1 MSDRIYSFG
10 RFMTGSGTP
19 SYFEYEGVQHG
30 FSVRGWR
37 DLSGRYNTYSSYG
50 DAWLA
55 LDNNPGSAF
64 YLHERAWCDYAWEL
78 KFNDSLKMTS
88 LQYAFSTSFHARVP
102 VTYIQYYDGTN
113 WITLSAVEGSWSHS
127 GIFIPDQCPLE
138 IQGLRLYLNTRHGDF
153 ATMGDF
159 QVYDIVIDFL
169 MKEGNIQVPG
179 VFLDEPVGSQ
189 PALQSYAGQNI
200 KEAVDGLKAPAGF
213 TAVGLQEFVGGS
225 KLPVRQDAR
234 VLQELSGGAKK
245 PAGYEALTWQ
255 EFVGGTKAAYSRLG
269 MVPDDF
275 DLGAVAFL
283 KCGGM
288 LHKEVKMGIRQS
300 IQDGKLIEPVLCG
313 IRKSNQYGILL
324 DDSVIPEHVLDFKGY
339 AFIL

>member
-10 RFMTGSGTP
+10 RFMMGSGTP

-37 DLSGRYNTYSSYG
+37 DLSSRYNTYSSYG

-102 VTYIQYYDGTN
+102 VTYIQYYDGIN

-127 GIFIPDQCPLE
+127 GTFIPEQCPLE
-138 IQGLRLYLNTRHGDF
+138 IKGIRLYLNTRHGDF

-159 QVYDIVIDFL
+159 QVYDIVINFM
-169 MKEGNIQVPG
+169 MKAENIQVPG

-189 PALQSYAGQNI
+189 TALQTYAGQPI
-200 KEAVDGLKAPAGF
+200 REAVDGAKIPAAF
-213 TAVGLQEFVGGS
+213 TAAGLQEFVSGV
-225 KLPVRQDAR
+225 KIPVRQDALT
-234 VLQELSGGAKK
+234 LQEFMDGNKA
-245 PAGYEALTWQ
+245 
-255 EFVGGTKAAYSRLG
+255 VHNRHGT
-269 MVPDDF
+269 VPNDF
-275 DLGAVAFL
+275 DLGAL
-283 KCGGM
+283 SLLRHGGM
-288 LHKEVKMGIRQS
+288 TQREMDLGIRKSVYAGQLIES
-300 IQDGKLIEPVLCG
+300 ALCGIRESMHVGQFIEPVLCG
-313 IRKSNQYGILL
+313 IRKSNKYGILL
-324 DDSVIPEHVLDFKGY
+324 DDSVIPEHILDFKGY

>member
-37 DLSGRYNTYSSYG
+37 DLSSRYNTYSSYG

-78 KFNDSLKMTS
+78 RFNEPLKMAS
-88 LQYAFSTSFHARVP
+88 LQYAFSTSFHDRVP
-102 VTYIQYYDGTN
+102 VTYIQYFDGSS
-113 WITLSAVEGSWSHS
+113 WITLSAIEGSWSHS

-138 IQGLRLYLNTRHGDF
+138 IQGLRLYLNTRYGDF

-159 QVYDIVIDFL
+159 QVYDIVINFM
-169 MKEGNIQVPG
+169 MKEENIQVPG
-179 VFLDEPVGSQ
+179 IFLDEPVGSQ
-189 PALQSYAGQNI
+189 TARQTYTGQPI
-200 KEAVDGLKAPAGF
+200 RETVDGAKTPAGF
-213 TAVGLQEFVGGS
+213 TGAGLQEFVGGV
-225 KLPVRQDAR
+225 KIPVRQDAW

-245 PAGYEALTWQ
+245 PVGYEALAWQ
-255 EFVGGTKAAYSRLG
+255 EFVSGNKVAYNRQG
-269 MVPDDF
+269 RVPNDF
-275 DLGAVAFL
+275 DLGALSFL
-283 KCGGM
+283 QRGGM
-288 LHKEVKMGIRQS
+288 SHKEVDMGIRQS
-300 IQDGKLIEPVLCG
+300 IQVGKLIEPVLCG
-313 IRKSNQYGILL
+313 TRKSNKYGILL
-324 DDSVIPEHVLDFKGY
+324 DDSVIPEHILDFKGY